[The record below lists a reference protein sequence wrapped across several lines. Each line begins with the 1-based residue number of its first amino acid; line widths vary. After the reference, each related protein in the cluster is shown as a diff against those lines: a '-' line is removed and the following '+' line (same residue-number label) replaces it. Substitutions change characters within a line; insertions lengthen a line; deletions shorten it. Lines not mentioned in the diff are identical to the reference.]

1 MNRLTLLSVGAAT
14 TLCLSLPA
22 HAATTSTTF
31 AVTATVLKTCAVTAN
46 NLAFGNYD
54 TTNATPLDGTT
65 TLSVLCSPGTSFQVG
80 LNAGT
85 SGGSV
90 TTRSMANGGNT
101 LSYALYQNA
110 GRTTNWGNTPG
121 TDTPAA
127 TIAGVTA
134 TSLSVY
140 GRVPAGQNV
149 AQGSYSDTITVTV
162 TY

>member
-1 MNRLTLLSVGAAT
+1 MNRLILLSVGAAT
-14 TLCLSLPA
+14 TFGLSLPA
-22 HAATTSTTF
+22 RAATTSTSF

-46 NLAFGNYD
+46 DLAFGNYD
-54 TTNATPLDGTT
+54 TTSVAPLDGAT

-85 SGGSV
+85 SGVSV
-90 TTRSMANGGNT
+90 TARSMANGGSSLN
-101 LSYALYQNA
+101 YALYQNA

-127 TIAGVTA
+127 ATAGVTA

-149 AQGSYSDTITVTV
+149 AQGSYTDTITVTV